1 MAENQYLAQIE
12 REAGIRKG
20 LIIYGNTHDL
30 VNDHIKFKYCR
41 FTEALTNVLE
51 NNFQAILQWNQV
63 NGLKRIKGVETVIDD
78 LKNHAIQAPTS
89 QPNNQLEIPDD
100 FALMEQS
107 LANESDKS
115 VDEKVQLAD
124 YLMMIYRHVVRDT
137 NQKYAF
143 IIDWSDYLFSE
154 ERSFNEQERML
165 LTLIGKALAETPYKT
180 DFTSAAKPSNILIF
194 LSNNIAKLPHSLYV
208 NNPFIKQINIPLP
221 SRTERKDFLQ
231 QYGNGERLNVFPQL
245 VGNDIDDFIDS
256 MEGFTLQEIEQVIRL
271 SRQVESPLSATKL
284 LNLYRYGEKTSP
296 WEELSRD
303 KLLKI
308 ADKLKERVK
317 GQDEAVEKVKEV
329 VIRAYTGFSGIQHS
343 SNTQKPKG
351 ILFFVGPTGVGKT
364 ELAKSLA
371 QFLFGDENAC
381 IRFDMSEYSSE
392 HSDQRLIGAP
402 PGYVGYEEGGQLTN
416 SLKQKPFSVLLFD
429 EIEKA
434 HGRIM
439 DKFLQILEDGRLTD
453 GRGETV
459 SFGQSVIIF
468 TSNIGASEVSSYLER
483 EKLVEQ
489 YNEEIRNH
497 FSQKLGRPELL
508 NRLGDN
514 IVVFNGIN
522 NPAFLAQIAKSKLAP
537 IEQFLKERYRV
548 KLHLANEMELIQA
561 LTKQSDKSHG
571 GRGVLNQLESMI
583 INPLSLFIF
592 NEGDKIL
599 PNSTVNVYLVGEGA
613 QQEVKF
619 IVTTGQKV

>member
-1 MAENQYLAQIE
+1 MAENRYLAQIE

-30 VNDHIKFKYCR
+30 VNDYTRFNYCN
-41 FTEALTNVLE
+41 FTEVLTNVLGNKFE
-51 NNFQAILQWNQV
+51 TILHWNQV
-63 NGLKRIKGVETVIDD
+63 DGLKRVKGVETVIED
-78 LKNHAIQAPTS
+78 LKNNAIQTPIP
-89 QPNNQLEIPDD
+89 QQDNQIQIPDD
-100 FALMEQS
+100 FAALEQS
-107 LANESDKS
+107 ISDTTGNENI
-115 VDEKVQLAD
+115 QFAD
-124 YLMMIYRHVVRDT
+124 YLMMIYRHITSDT

-143 IIDWSDYLFSE
+143 IIDWSDYLFSD
-154 ERSFNEQERML
+154 ERSFNDQERNL
-165 LTLIGKALAETPYKT
+165 LTLIWKSLTETPYKT
-180 DFTSAAKPSNILIF
+180 DFSSAAQPSNIVVF

-221 SRTERKDFLQ
+221 SRKERKDFLQ
-231 QYGNGERLNVFPQL
+231 LYGNGERLNVLPQL
-245 VGNDIDDFIDS
+245 VGNDIDDFVDS
-256 MEGFTLQEIEQVIRL
+256 MEGFTLQEMEQVIRL

-284 LNLYRYGEKTSP
+284 LNLYRYGEKTSH

-303 KLLKI
+303 KLLTI

-343 SNTQKPKG
+343 SNNQKPKG

-459 SFGQSVIIF
+459 SFGQSIIIF
-468 TSNIGASEVSSYLER
+468 TSNIGASEVSPYLER
-483 EKLVEQ
+483 DQLVQE
-489 YNEEIRNH
+489 YNDKIREH
-497 FSQKLGRPELL
+497 FSLKLGRPELL

-522 NPAFLAQIAKSKLAP
+522 NPAFLAQIAKTKLAP
-537 IEQFLKERYRV
+537 IQQFLKERYKV
-548 KLHLANEMELIQA
+548 NLNLANETELIQA
-561 LTKQSDKSHG
+561 LTSQSDKGHG
-571 GRGVLNQLESMI
+571 GRGILNQLESMV

-592 NEGDKIL
+592 DEGDKIL
-599 PNSTVNVYLVGEGA
+599 PNSTINVYLVGEGV

-619 IVTTGQKV
+619 IVTTGQTV

>member
-30 VNDHIKFKYCR
+30 VNNHMRFKYCN
-41 FTEALTNVLE
+41 FPEALVSVLGTKFE
-51 NNFQAILQWNQV
+51 TILQWNQV
-63 NGLKRIKGVETVIDD
+63 DGLAMVKGVGSVIED
-78 LKNHAIQAPTS
+78 LKNLAIEPQSTLPE
-89 QPNNQLEIPDD
+89 NQLELPDD
-100 FALMEQS
+100 FVTFEEEFQGNA
-107 LANESDKS
+107 S
-115 VDEKVQLAD
+115 VLLAD
-124 YLMMIYRHVVRDT
+124 YLMMIYRHITSDS

-143 IIDWSDYLFSE
+143 LIDWSDYLFSD
-154 ERSFNEQERML
+154 ERSLNDQERML
-165 LTLIGKALAETPYKT
+165 LTLIGKALSEAPYRT
-180 DFTSAAKPSNILIF
+180 DLASATQPSNLVVF
-194 LSNNIAKLPHSLYV
+194 VTNNIAKIPHSLYV

-221 SRTERKDFLQ
+221 SRKERRDFLQ
-231 QYGNGERLNVFPQL
+231 QYGNSERLNVMPPL
-245 VGNDIDDFIDS
+245 ATNDLDDFIDA

-271 SRQVESPLSATKL
+271 SRQVDTPLSATKL

-303 KLLKI
+303 KLLTI

-317 GQDEAVEKVKEV
+317 GQDEAVNKVKEV

-343 SNTQKPKG
+343 SNNQKPKG

-459 SFGQSVIIF
+459 SFGQSIIIF
-468 TSNIGASEVSSYLER
+468 TSNIGAADVPVFLER
-483 EKLVEQ
+483 EELVKE
-489 YNEEIRNH
+489 YNEKIREH
-497 FSQKLGRPELL
+497 FSINLGRPELL

-522 NPAFLAQIAKSKLAP
+522 DPAFLAEIAKTKLAP
-537 IEQFLKERYRV
+537 IEQFLKERYKV
-548 KLHLANEMELIQA
+548 HLHLANGQELIRA
-561 LTKQSDKSHG
+561 LTSSSNKGHG
-571 GRGVLNQLESMI
+571 GRGVLNQLESMV

-592 NEGDKIL
+592 DEADKIL
-599 PNSTVNVYLVGEGA
+599 PNSTINVYLVGEGE

-619 IVTTGQKV
+619 IVTAGQPI